1 MKKIETI
8 VNMSLSRTS
17 RDSIR
22 FSVEDEHS
30 SDRILEICMTPK
42 EFALLVTGL
51 SGIKGTA
58 EIFPEAN
65 IAKKR
70 EVKRATC
77 EKTSY
82 TSKQDQ
88 KDLVQEHFENNIL
101 PLHEGWEIKDDGTT
115 SQQRGKEHEYILKRY
130 VPVEDVYDVERYY

>member
-1 MKKIETI
+1 MKKIETV

-30 SDRILEICMTPK
+30 GDRILEVSMSPK
-42 EFALLVTGL
+42 EFALLITGL
-51 SGIKGTA
+51 SGIKGNG
-58 EIFPEAN
+58 EFFPEAN
-65 IAKKR
+65 VAMKR
-70 EVKRATC
+70 ETKHVTC
-77 EKTSY
+77 DKSIY
-82 TSKQDQ
+82 YSKQDQ

-101 PLHEGWEIKDDGTT
+101 PLHEGWEIKDDGT
-115 SQQRGKEHEYILKRY
+115 SSKQNVNEHKYILKRY

>member
-1 MKKIETI
+1 MKKIETV

-17 RDSIR
+17 KDDIR

-30 SDRILEICMTPK
+30 GDRILEISMSPQ

-51 SGIKGTA
+51 AGIKGKA

-77 EKTSY
+77 EKASY
-82 TSKQDQ
+82 TSKQEQ